1 MRGLSIFKRQIE
13 SGDFKSTIQDVL
25 LEMPVQF
32 YYKLQKKTLTFD
44 FQIGMGWLFN
54 APKIGWL

>member
-1 MRGLSIFKRQIE
+1 M
-13 SGDFKSTIQDVL
+13 STIQDVL

-32 YYKLQKKTLTFD
+32 YYKLKKKTLTFD